1 MVAAQVATPKYDGL
15 KYQTDGHGGKEYDEG
30 HSNQEAGQTTIGVLT
45 TTTTSTLT
53 YSRPEEET
61 SKTSFINDQPR

>member
-1 MVAAQVATPKYDGL
+1 MVGAQVATPEYDGL

-30 HSNQEAGQTTIGVLT
+30 HSNQEASQTTIGVLT
-45 TTTTSTLT
+45 TTNSTLT

-61 SKTSFINDQPR
+61 SKTSFNNDQPR